1 MWNVVDKYEN
11 HVISIKM
18 INNSKVCQT
27 KNMIIVYWKMSF
39 DVSIKQMQNLFV
51 IYCEGVPIC
60 LRIT

>member
-1 MWNVVDKYEN
+1 
-11 HVISIKM
+11 M

-27 KNMIIVYWKMSF
+27 KNMFIVYWKMSF